1 MIRKLLL
8 VVSFILIAVGF
19 GPLVF
24 AQDEGPVS
32 AQNIYAF
39 STPDT
44 AKTGAVFMILQNK
57 GGADDTLTSA
67 RTDVADI
74 VELHENSISQDNG
87 RMIIRKID
95 GITVPANGLQVLE
108 PQGKHIMLIGLKQGL
123 KEGTNFT
130 LSLTFT
136 KAGVV
141 SVPVKV
147 IPAADAPAAAGGHDS
162 HDHGA
167 H

>member
-39 STPDT
+39 STPDG

-57 GGADDTLTSA
+57 AGADDTLTSA
-67 RTDVADI
+67 RADVADI
-74 VELHENSISQDNG
+74 VELHENTISKENG
-87 RMIIRKID
+87 RMMMRKID
-95 GITVPANGLQVLE
+95 TISVPANGVQVLE
-108 PQGKHIMLIGLKQGL
+108 PQGKHIMLIGLKQPL
-123 KEGTNFT
+123 KEGTNFS

-136 KAGVV
+136 NAGVV
-141 SVPVKV
+141 SVPVKI
-147 IPAADAPAAAGGHDS
+147 IPAADAPAAADHSGHD
-162 HDHGA
+162 HHGA